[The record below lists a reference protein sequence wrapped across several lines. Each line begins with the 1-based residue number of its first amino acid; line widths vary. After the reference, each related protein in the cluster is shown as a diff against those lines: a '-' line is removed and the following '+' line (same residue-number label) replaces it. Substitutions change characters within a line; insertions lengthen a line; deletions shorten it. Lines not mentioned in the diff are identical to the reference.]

1 MSMSLIP
8 ILSAAVAA
16 SAAPAPADCPLS
28 VRFGSYAMGI
38 DRPAAVRIESFL
50 QKHRAVAGIKRH
62 PWGRE
67 GEYTLCV
74 SLKRGAN
81 PAALFD
87 ELKPLVPAKGRGPI
101 AVKLRN
107 GRSFGTGG

>member
-1 MSMSLIP
+1 MTLIP
-8 ILSAAVAA
+8 LLSAAAAA
-16 SAAPAPADCPLS
+16 SAAPAPADCQLS

-38 DRPAAVRIESFL
+38 DRPAAARIEGFL
-50 QKHRAVAGIKRH
+50 QKHGAVAGIQRH

-74 SLKRGAN
+74 SLKQGAN
-81 PAALFD
+81 AAALFA
-87 ELKPLVPAKGRGPI
+87 ELKPLVPPKGRGPI
-101 AVKLRN
+101 NVKLSD

>member
-1 MSMSLIP
+1 
-8 ILSAAVAA
+8 
-16 SAAPAPADCPLS
+16 
-28 VRFGSYAMGI
+28 MGI
-38 DRPAAVRIESFL
+38 DRPAAARIEAFL
-50 QKHRAVAGIKRH
+50 QNHRAVAGIKRH

-81 PAALFD
+81 ATALFN

-101 AVKLRN
+101 NVNLRDY
-107 GRSFGTGG
+107 